1 MKNTQSMDY
10 ISSFNDGHQGG
21 LRLDYLP
28 CVNYAMLL
36 NKVNTCTMCE
46 VENHDHA
53 NWRAMKVGVSGEF
66 IKPNVQHVDFVEAG
80 QRVLIP
86 ELKIEPLIDK
96 MLTMTEMVDTIFTIT
111 ISAGDEVLLT
121 HDFPISLMAYDQ
133 WTGTSV
139 RPELL
144 ASFVTPNHPQ
154 ISSVVVKA
162 SKYMEKWTGSS
173 AMDEY
178 QTQDRHRA
186 RLQVAAIYE
195 ALREV
200 GIVYSAPPASFEPM
214 GQRVR
219 LSNRVIDEKIGTC
232 LDTTLLYASCLE
244 AVGLFPLLVLLK
256 GHAFVGAW
264 ITEDIYAQNIGDD
277 ASFLLKKCADGVN
290 DIVLVETT
298 SITSSEAVTFEDAVK
313 AAVKALKDEDKFQL
327 FVDVH
332 RCRLSNVK
340 PLPQLIELNGKVTV
354 DNEGVKHQNATEKV
368 ERLDHYALK
377 IEENKQAVTKQTI
390 WERKLL
396 DFSLRNNLIN
406 AKLGKRVIPFVSF
419 GIDRVEDELQD
430 GKSFSMQPFP
440 RTRIEPTDSGMYDSS
455 LQVADLE
462 ALTKDE
468 LKNKRLI
475 SFLSETELKNALKFL
490 YRMAR
495 TAMEENGANSL
506 FLALGLLKWYES
518 EKSVQPRYAP
528 ILLLPV
534 DLVRKGGEAGYVIRS
549 RDEDM
554 ILNITLIELLKQ
566 QFRIDL
572 KGLNPLPTDEH
583 GVDVKQVFAAL
594 RQYLGNMKRWNVLEE
609 TMLGLFSF
617 NKFVMWNDIHT
628 NASKLKLNPVISTLM
643 ENKLKWQDNSGGIDA
658 KLLDKS
664 IKPQRYAIPLDVD
677 SSQMEAVIDSGDG
690 KSFILHGPPGTGK
703 SQTITNMIANAMYQ
717 GKRVL
722 FVAEKMAALEVV
734 QKRLKKIGLDPFC
747 LEMHSNKMTK
757 QHFLSQMQMAL
768 EAAHIQSP
776 QEFESTANQLYELRL
791 KMINNIEALH
801 KVLPSGLSLYD
812 YIIRYLSIKFDEE
825 LNDNLP
831 DLKLVN
837 VEKLN
842 EWEADIRSLD
852 AVFQLTGHPSNHPL
866 YGLEPHD
873 ARLETTTRIKE
884 TLQKYRD
891 AFLELKQAA
900 EGFVK
905 KVMGSETDDSI
916 EELEGLVKF
925 TTALQNAYTL
935 NDKLLKLAADQ
946 DFRKEFNEV
955 VTSGRKRDMLKL
967 QLQRQCSDGIFD
979 ISPNILL
986 QEWDNIQK
994 KWFLTRYF
1002 AKRSF
1007 MKKMQAYDST
1017 LKPEGV
1023 VEFLEKVD
1031 TYQTNAKKVNE
1042 YIDLLKESFGP
1053 LVSNYHQDWTKIEQS
1068 YNAAPQ
1074 VIQFLVDFAN
1084 RHDMSYAEVRD
1095 AFLKKTGEDLPMFK
1109 QQYGEEMKELLNLNM
1124 LFQQQKSMMVTFAH
1138 MKLPTEKISTSIPD
1152 TLDRWILNFDKVKD
1166 WCQWVNRKREL
1177 EAENLHCVCKFIEEE
1192 HKDGAEAAQ
1201 ALLKGVYHQLILMR
1215 VDEDEHLRMFNGLIF
1230 SELIEKYRK
1239 ETAIFQ
1245 ELTKKELYCRLAANV
1260 PSQIM
1265 EAAANSEMGILKRNI
1280 ANGGRGTTIRKII
1293 DQIPTLLPRLCPC
1306 MLMSPISVA
1315 QYIDLDRDKFDI
1327 VVFDEASQMP
1337 TSEAVGAIARGKAL
1351 VVVGD
1356 PMQMPPTSFFAT
1368 SAVDEEEAEIDD
1380 MDSILDDCITLSIP
1394 SRYLTWHYRS
1404 KHESLIAFSN
1414 SQYYEGK
1421 LFTFPSIDDR
1431 LSKVSL
1437 VQIEGTYD
1445 KGRTRSNPAEAKAIV
1460 QEVIRRLSDEKLCK
1474 YSIGIVSFSK
1484 VQQSLIEDYL
1494 DEEMAKRPDL
1504 ELMSNQS
1511 DEPIF
1516 IKNLENV
1523 QGDERDVIL
1532 FSVGYGPDKNGH
1544 VSMNF
1549 GPLNNEGG
1557 ERRLNVAVS
1566 RARYEMMVFSTLK
1579 AEQIDLRRSN
1589 AKGVVGLKRFLE
1601 FAAKGMQVL
1610 PTVTSA
1616 QMQAS
1621 EIINDLA
1628 DALQEKGYQVD
1639 KMVGKSNF
1647 RIDLAVVD
1655 PRDSDKYLLGIL
1667 TDGKSYYN
1675 TKTTRDREICQP
1687 NVLRMLNWNF
1697 MRVWSVDWFQNR
1709 ERVLASIIEKLYD
1722 LQHPEQAKK
1731 QHEEGQPAQLKLFS
1745 IADEPV
1751 AKAVNLREKVYKTAS
1766 LRASTAQPDIERV
1779 MKNEAKVKDQLRQII
1794 TVEQP
1799 VTNNYLYKRIANLWN
1814 MQRVTPRL
1822 QSFVDSLLQNFY
1834 LDPMSDGKNNVYWI
1848 DKVVAFDYSYYRVES
1863 KRDIADVP
1871 LIELMNAALYAV
1883 EQQISIPREDL
1894 KKVISTLLGFSRKG
1908 ANVDMAAE
1916 KAVNTLI
1923 SMGKL
1928 KEEFGKI
1935 TFNN

>member
-1 MKNTQSMDY
+1 MDY
-10 ISSFNDGHQGG
+10 ISSFMNGHQGG

-28 CVNYAMLL
+28 CVNYSMLL

-46 VENHDHA
+46 VENHDTT
-53 NWRAMKVGVSGEF
+53 NWQAVKVSVGGEF
-66 IKPNVQHVDFVEAG
+66 ITPIVRHIDFIEVG
-80 QRVLIP
+80 QRVQIP
-86 ELKIEPLIDK
+86 ELKIEPLLDK
-96 MLTMTEMVDTIFTIT
+96 LLNMTEMVDTVFTIT
-111 ISAGDEVLLT
+111 ITAGEEVLLT
-121 HDFPISLMAYDQ
+121 QDFPISLMAFDQ

-144 ASFVTPNHPQ
+144 ASFVVPNHPL
-154 ISSVVVKA
+154 ISSVIVKA
-162 SKYMEKWTGSS
+162 SQYMEKWTGSS

-195 ALREV
+195 ALREQAL
-200 GIVYSAPPASFEPM
+200 VYVAPPASFEPM
-214 GQRVR
+214 GQRIR
-219 LSNRVIDEKIGTC
+219 LADKVLMEKLGTC

-244 AVGLFPLLVLLK
+244 AVGLFPILVLLK

-298 SITSSEAVTFEDAVK
+298 MLTSSISVAFDEAVKSAVLK
-313 AAVKALKDEDKFQL
+313 LKDEDNFQL

-340 PLPQLIELNGKVTV
+340 PLPQRIELNGKLTV
-354 DNEGVKHQNATEKV
+354 VENEGVKHENATEKV

-377 IEENKQAVTKQTI
+377 IEEDKQTVTKQTI

-406 AKLGKRVIPFVSF
+406 AKLGKRIIPFVSF

-430 GKSFSMQPFP
+430 GKSFSMQSFP
-440 RTRIEPTDSGMYDSS
+440 KAQIEPTESGMYDSS

-462 ALTKDE
+462 ALAKDE

-475 SFLSETELKNALKFL
+475 SFLSETELKNAVKFL

-566 QFRIDL
+566 QFHINL

-594 RQYLGNMKRWNVLEE
+594 RQYLSNMKRWNVLEE

-628 NASKLKLNPVISTLM
+628 NASKLKSNPVIATLM
-643 ENKLKWQDNSGGIDA
+643 ENKLKWQDTSAGVDSR
-658 KLLDKS
+658 LLDKS

-677 SSQMEAVIDSGDG
+677 SSQLEAVIDSGDG

-703 SQTITNMIANAMYQ
+703 SQTITNMIANALYQ

-757 QHFLSQMQMAL
+757 QHFLAQMQMAL
-768 EAAHIQSP
+768 DAAHIQSP
-776 QEFESTANQLYELRL
+776 QEFESAANQLYEHRL
-791 KMINNIEALH
+791 KMISNIEALH

-812 YIIRYLSIKFDEE
+812 YIIRYLSIKYDEE
-825 LNDNLP
+825 LLNDLP

-837 VEKLN
+837 VDKLN
-842 EWEADIRSLD
+842 EWENYIRSLD
-852 AVFQLTGHPSNHPL
+852 AVFQLTGHPSDHPL
-866 YGLEPHD
+866 RGLEPHD
-873 ARLETTTRIKE
+873 ARLETTNRVKE
-884 TLQKYRD
+884 TLQKYSE
-891 AFLELKQAA
+891 AFADLKRAS
-900 EGFVK
+900 ESFVK
-905 KVMGSETDDSI
+905 KIFNSGTDDSM
-916 EELEGLVKF
+916 EELEGLIKF
-925 TTALQNAYTL
+925 VTALDNSYIMNGSL
-935 NDKLLKLAADQ
+935 MKLAADQ
-946 DFRKEFNEV
+946 DFKKEFVEV
-955 VTSGRKRDMLKL
+955 VTSGRKRDLLKQ
-967 QLQRQCSDGIFD
+967 QLQRQCTDGIFD
-979 ISPNILL
+979 IHPESLL
-986 QEWDNIQK
+986 EEWKNIQK
-994 KWFLTRYF
+994 KWFLIRF
-1002 AKRSF
+1002 FSKRSF
-1007 MKKMQAYDST
+1007 MKKMMVYDAH

-1023 VEFLEKVD
+1023 VELLENVD
-1031 TYQTNAKKVNE
+1031 SYQKNAKKVDD
-1042 YIDLLKESFGP
+1042 YRDLLQEAFGP
-1053 LVSNYHQDWTKIEQS
+1053 LVRNDHQDWTKIEQS

-1074 VIQFLVDFAN
+1074 VIQFMVDFAN
-1084 RHDMSYAEVRD
+1084 KHDLSYATVRD
-1095 AFLKKTGEDLPMFK
+1095 MFLEKTGSDLPMFK
-1109 QQYGEEMKELLNLNM
+1109 QQYGGEMKELLNLS
-1124 LFQQQKSMMVTFAH
+1124 LLHKQQKSMMATFAI
-1138 MKLPTEKISTSIPD
+1138 MTLPQEQISTSIPN
-1152 TLDRWILNFDKVKD
+1152 TLDRWILNYDKVKN
-1166 WCQWVNRKREL
+1166 WCQWVTRKREL
-1177 EAENLHCVCKFIEEE
+1177 EAEHLHCVCEYIEEE
-1192 HKDGAEAAQ
+1192 HKDGTEAAQ
-1201 ALLKGVYHQLILMR
+1201 ALLKGIYHQLILMT
-1215 VDEDEHLRMFNGLIF
+1215 VDGDEHLRMFNGLIF
-1230 SELIEKYRK
+1230 SELVEKYRK
-1239 ETAIFQ
+1239 ETAAFQ

-1260 PSQIM
+1260 PSQTM

-1315 QYIDLDRDKFDI
+1315 QYIDLDRDQFDI

-1380 MDSILDDCITLSIP
+1380 MDSILDDCITLSVP

-1414 SQYYEGK
+1414 SQYYDGR
-1421 LFTFPSIDDR
+1421 LYTFPSIDDR

-1445 KGRTRSNPAEAKAIV
+1445 KGRTRSNPAEAKEIV
-1460 QEVIRRLSDEKLCK
+1460 QEVIRRLSDEKLSK
-1474 YSIGIVSFSK
+1474 YSIGIVAFSK

-1494 DEEMAKRPDL
+1494 DDELAKHPDL
-1504 ELMSNQS
+1504 ELKANQS

-1610 PTVTSA
+1610 PTVSTS
-1616 QMQAS
+1616 QLQAS
-1621 EIINDLA
+1621 EVINELA
-1628 DALQEKGYQVD
+1628 DALKERGYQVD

-1647 RIDLAVVD
+1647 RIDLAIVD
-1655 PRDSDKYLLGIL
+1655 PRDPDKYLMGIL
-1667 TDGKSYYN
+1667 TDGLSYYN

-1687 NVLRMLNWNF
+1687 NVLRMLNWNY
-1697 MRVWSVDWFQNR
+1697 MRVWSVDWFQDK
-1709 ERVLASIIEKLYD
+1709 ERVLKIIIEKIYD
-1722 LQHPEQAKK
+1722 LLHPEEAKK
-1731 QHEEGQPAQLKLFS
+1731 KKNDEEQVVQLKIFS
-1745 IADEPV
+1745 VADEPI
-1751 AKAVNLREKVYKTAS
+1751 AKAVNLREKVYKTAP

-1779 MKNEAKVKDQLRQII
+1779 VRNAAKVKEQLTQII

-1799 VTNNYLYKRIANLWN
+1799 VTNNYLYKRIATLWN

-1822 QSFVDSLLQNFY
+1822 QSLVDSLLPSFY
-1834 LDPMSDGKNNVYWI
+1834 MDPMSDGKNNVYWI

-1863 KRDIADVP
+1863 KRDISDVP
-1871 LIELMNAALYAV
+1871 VIELMNAALYAV

-1894 KKVISTLLGFSRKG
+1894 KKVVATLLGFSRKG
-1908 ANVDMAAE
+1908 SNVDLAAE
-1916 KAVNTLI
+1916 KAINQLVRT
-1923 SMGKL
+1923 GKL
-1928 KEEFGKI
+1928 KEENGKLSI
-1935 TFNN
+1935 I

>member
-1 MKNTQSMDY
+1 MDH
-10 ISSFNDGHQGG
+10 ITDFNNGHQGS

-28 CVNYAMLL
+28 CVNYSMLL
-36 NKVNTCTMCE
+36 NKVNTCNLCE
-46 VENHDHA
+46 VENHENAD
-53 NWRAMKVGVSGEF
+53 WRSVKVEVKGDFLKSC
-66 IKPNVQHVDFVEAG
+66 VQYADCIQAHQRIQLSALKVEP
-80 QRVLIP
+80 IP
-86 ELKIEPLIDK
+86 DK
-96 MLTMTEMVDTIFTIT
+96 LLNMTEMVDTTFTLTIT
-111 ISAGDEVLLT
+111 SGEDVLLV

-133 WTGTSV
+133 WTGSTV

-144 ASFVTPNHPQ
+144 ASFVTPNHPL
-154 ISSVVVKA
+154 ISRVIVNA

-195 ALREV
+195 ALRKEAL
-200 GIVYSAPPASFEPM
+200 VYVAPPASFEPM

-219 LSNRVIDEKIGTC
+219 LADRVLSEKLATC
-232 LDTTLLYASCLE
+232 LDSTLLFASCLE
-244 AVGLFPLLVLLK
+244 SVGLFPILVLLK
-256 GHAFVGAW
+256 GHIFLGAW
-264 ITEDIYAQNIGDD
+264 LTEDIYAQNVGDD

-298 SITSSEAVTFEDAVK
+298 SLTSSDKVTFDDAVRL
-313 AAVKALKDEDKFQL
+313 AVNALKDEERFQL
-327 FVDVH
+327 FIDVH
-332 RCRLSNVK
+332 RCRLSNVR
-340 PLPQLIELNGKVTV
+340 PLPQRIEHNGQWIV
-354 DNEGVKHQNATEKV
+354 DNEGVKHDNATDKV
-368 ERLDHYALK
+368 EKLDHYALK
-377 IEENKQAVTKQTI
+377 IDEDKRLVTKQTI

-406 AKLGKRVIPFVSF
+406 TKLGKRIIPFVSF
-419 GIDRVEDELQD
+419 GIEHVEDELQE

-440 RTRIEPTDSGMYDSS
+440 KTQLDPTDGGMYDST
-455 LQVADLE
+455 LQAADLE
-462 ALTKDE
+462 ALTRDE

-475 SFLSETELKNALKFL
+475 SYLSDTELKNAVKFL
-490 YRMAR
+490 YRTAR

-506 FLALGLLKWYES
+506 FLALGMLKWYES

-534 DLVRKGGEAGYVIRS
+534 DLVRKGGETGYVIRS

-566 QFRIDL
+566 QFSINL
-572 KGLNPLPTDEH
+572 KALDPLPTDEH
-583 GVDVKQVFAAL
+583 GVDVKQVFAAI
-594 RQYLGNMKRWNVLEE
+594 RQFLSTMKRWNVLEE

-617 NKFVMWNDIHT
+617 SKFVMWNDIHS
-628 NASKLKLNPVISTLM
+628 NAVKLKQNPVIATLM
-643 ENKLKWQDNSGGIDA
+643 ENKLKWHDTDSNIDA
-658 KLLDKS
+658 RVMDRT

-677 SSQMEAVIDSGDG
+677 SSQMEAVVDSGDG

-703 SQTITNMIANAMYQ
+703 SQTITNMIANALYQ

-757 QHFLSQMQMAL
+757 QHFLAQMQMAL
-768 EAAHIQSP
+768 EVTHIKSP
-776 QEFESTANQLYELRL
+776 KEYESTANQLFEHRQA
-791 KMINNIEALH
+791 MIGNVEALH
-801 KVLPSGLSLYD
+801 KVHPMGLSLFD
-812 YIIRYLSIKFDEE
+812 CISRYLSIKYEE
-825 LNDNLP
+825 LSENLP
-831 DLKLVN
+831 DLKTIN

-842 EWEADIRSLD
+842 QWEASLLSLN
-852 AVFQLTGHPSNHPL
+852 AVFQLIGHPMDSPL
-866 YGLEPHD
+866 MGLEPND
-873 ARLETTTRIKE
+873 ARLETTNKVKE
-884 TLQKYRD
+884 VLKKYSEVFTD
-891 AFLELKQAA
+891 FKQSA
-900 EGFVK
+900 EKFAPKLLHSG
-905 KVMGSETDDSI
+905 TDDSMR
-916 EELEGLVKF
+916 ELEGLLKF
-925 TTALQNAYTL
+925 TNALQNAYVV
-935 NDKLLKLAADQ
+935 NDKMLKLAADN
-946 DFRKEFNEV
+946 DFRKDFPEV
-955 VTSGRKRDMLKL
+955 ISAGRKRDMLKQ
-967 QLQRQCSDGIFD
+967 QLLHNCTDNVLD
-979 ISPNILL
+979 IQVGSL
-986 QEWDNIQK
+986 QEEWEGIQK
-994 KWFLTRYF
+994 KWFLPRFF

-1007 MKKMQAYDST
+1007 MGKMRAYNAN
-1017 LKPEGV
+1017 LKPDDV
-1023 VEFLEKVD
+1023 
-1031 TYQTNAKKVNE
+1031 NA
-1042 YIDLLKESFGP
+1042 LLKDVDDYQQNAHK
-1053 LVSNYHQDWTKIEQS
+1053 VSEHLDVLKDAFNMLATDKHQDWTKIEQS
-1068 YNAAPQ
+1068 YNAAPT
-1074 VIQFLVDFAN
+1074 INQFLVDYAN
-1084 RHDMSYAEVRD
+1084 RHDMSFGTVKGT
-1095 AFLKKTGEDLPMFK
+1095 FLQKLDDLTMFK
-1109 QQYGEEMKELLNLNM
+1109 QQYQEEIKELQNLSM
-1124 LFQQQKSMMVTFAH
+1124 LHEQQKSYMATFAR
-1138 MKLPTEKISTSIPD
+1138 MTLPVENISRSIPD
-1152 TLDRWILNFDKVKD
+1152 TLERWLLNFDQIKD
-1166 WCQWVNRKREL
+1166 WCQWVSRKREL
-1177 EAENLHCVCKFIEEE
+1177 ENENLQCVCDYIEQE
-1192 HKDGAEAAQ
+1192 HKDGNEAAQ
-1201 ALLKGVYHQLILMR
+1201 ALLKGIYHQLILRM
-1215 VDEDEHLRMFNGLIF
+1215 VDEDDALRMFNGMIF
-1230 SELIEKYRK
+1230 SDLIEKYRQ
-1239 ETAIFQ
+1239 ETSAFQ

-1315 QYIDLDRDKFDI
+1315 QYIDLDKDKFDI

-1337 TSEAVGAIARGKAL
+1337 TSEAVGAIARGKSL

-1414 SQYYEGK
+1414 TQYYDGK

-1431 LSKVSL
+1431 VSKVSL

-1460 QEVIRRLSDEKLCK
+1460 EEVIRRLSDAELSKF
-1474 YSIGIVSFSK
+1474 SIGIVSFSK

-1494 DEEMAKRPDL
+1494 DEEMARHPEL
-1504 ELMSNQS
+1504 ELQSNAS

-1544 VSMNF
+1544 VSINF

-1566 RARYEMMVFSTLK
+1566 RARYEMMVFSTLR

-1589 AKGVVGLKRFLE
+1589 AKGVVGLKKFLE
-1601 FAAKGMQVL
+1601 FAAMGMQAL
-1610 PTVTSA
+1610 PTINAS
-1616 QMQAS
+1616 QLQAS

-1628 DALQEKGYQVD
+1628 EQLQKHGYQVD
-1639 KMVGKSNF
+1639 KMVGKSGF
-1647 RIDLAVVD
+1647 RIDLGVID
-1655 PRDSDKYLLGIL
+1655 PRDPDKYLMGIL

-1687 NVLRMLNWNF
+1687 NVLKMLNWNF
-1697 MRVWSVDWFQNR
+1697 MRVWSVDWFQDHDK
-1709 ERVLASIIEKLYD
+1709 VLRRILEKLYE
-1722 LQHPEQAKK
+1722 LQHPEKRSKK
-1731 QHEEGQPAQLKLFS
+1731 PEDKLQQQPAQQLKLFS

-1751 AKAVNLREKVYKTAS
+1751 SVAVNEHERVYKTANI
-1766 LRASTAQPDIERV
+1766 RPSTAQPDIERV
-1779 MKNEAKVKDQLRQII
+1779 IKHSQKVSDQLRQII

-1799 VTNNYLYKRIANLWN
+1799 VTNNYLYKRIATLWN
-1814 MQRVTPRL
+1814 MPRVTPRL
-1822 QSFVDSLLQNFY
+1822 QTLVDSLLTGYY
-1834 LDPMSDGKNNVYWI
+1834 LDPTSDGKVMVYWI
-1848 DKVVAFDYSYYRVES
+1848 DKVVASGYTFYRVES
-1863 KRDIADVP
+1863 KRDISEVP
-1871 LIELMNAALYAV
+1871 LIELMNAALYVV

-1894 KKVISTLLGFSRKG
+1894 KKVVANLLGFSRKG
-1908 ANVDMAAE
+1908 VNVDAAAE
-1916 KAVNTLI
+1916 RAIQLLI
-1923 SMGKL
+1923 QQGKL
-1928 KEEFGKI
+1928 KEEIGRI
-1935 TFNN
+1935 VLNSNN

>member
-1 MKNTQSMDY
+1 MDY
-10 ISSFNDGHQGG
+10 ISSFNNGHQGG

-28 CVNYAMLL
+28 CVNYSMML

-46 VENHDHA
+46 VENHEHT
-53 NWRAMKVGVSGEF
+53 NWQDVEVNVGGEF
-66 IKPNVQHVDFVEAG
+66 IKPDVQYVDFVEAG

-86 ELKIEPLIDK
+86 ELKIEPLKDK
-96 MLTMTEMVDTIFTIT
+96 LLNMTEMVETIFTISIT
-111 ISAGDEVLLT
+111 TGGEVLLQ
-121 HDFPISLMAYDQ
+121 HDFPISLMAFDQ
-133 WTGTSV
+133 WTGTGV

-144 ASFVTPNHPQ
+144 ASFVVPNHPL
-154 ISSVVVKA
+154 ISSVIVKA
-162 SKYMEKWTGSS
+162 SQYMEKWTGSS

-195 ALREV
+195 ALRGEAL
-200 GIVYSAPPASFEPM
+200 VYVAPPASFEPM

-219 LSNRVIDEKIGTC
+219 LADKVLNEKLGTC
-232 LDTTLLYASCLE
+232 LDTTLLFASCLE
-244 AVGLFPLLVLLK
+244 AAGLFPILVLQK

-264 ITEDIYAQNIGDD
+264 ITEDIYAQNVGDD
-277 ASFLLKKCADGVN
+277 ASFLLKKCANGVN

-298 SITSSEAVTFEDAVK
+298 ALTSSSPVAFDEAVKQAVIK
-313 AAVKALKDEDKFQL
+313 LKDEDRFQL

-340 PLPQLIELNGKVTV
+340 PLPQRIELNGKLTV
-354 DNEGVKHQNATEKV
+354 KNEGVQHENATETV

-377 IEENKQAVTKQTI
+377 IDEDKQQVSKQTI

-396 DFSLRNNLIN
+396 DFSLRNNLLN
-406 AKLGKRVIPFVSF
+406 AKLGKRIIPFVSF
-419 GIDRVEDELQD
+419 GIDQVENQLVD
-430 GKSFSMQPFP
+430 GKSFSMQHYPQ
-440 RTRIEPTDSGMYDSS
+440 TQIEPTEGGMYDSS
-455 LQVADLE
+455 LQAADLE
-462 ALTKDE
+462 TLTKDE

-475 SFLSETELKNALKFL
+475 SYLSETELKNGVKFL

-495 TAMEENGANSL
+495 TTMEENGANSL

-534 DLVRKGGEAGYVIRS
+534 DLVRKGGETGYVIRS

-566 QFRIDL
+566 QFHINL

-583 GVDVKQVFAAL
+583 GVDVKLVFAAL
-594 RQYLGNMKRWNVLEE
+594 RQYLSNMKRWNVLEE

-628 NASKLKLNPVISTLM
+628 NASKLKLNPVIATLM
-643 ENKLKWQDNSGGIDA
+643 ENKLKWRDNTGGVDSRI
-658 KLLDKS
+658 LDKS

-703 SQTITNMIANAMYQ
+703 SQTITNMIANSLYQ

-757 QHFLSQMQMAL
+757 QHFLSQMQKAL
-768 EAAHIQSP
+768 DAVHIQSP
-776 QEFESTANQLYELRL
+776 QEYETVANHLYEHRL
-791 KMINNIEALH
+791 KMISIIEALH
-801 KVLPSGLSLYD
+801 KVLPSGLSLHD
-812 YIIRYLSIKFDEE
+812 YIIRYLSIKYDDE
-825 LNDNLP
+825 LIDNLP
-831 DLKLVN
+831 DLKLMN

-842 EWEADIRSLD
+842 EWESYLNSLD
-852 AVFQLTGHPSNHPL
+852 AVFQLIGHPADHPL
-866 YGLEPHD
+866 RGLEPHD
-873 ARLETTTRIKE
+873 ARLETINRVKE
-884 TLQKYRD
+884 TLQKFTD
-891 AFLELKQAA
+891 AFSVFKQAS
-900 EGFVK
+900 EVLFNR
-905 KVMGSETDDSI
+905 MFGSNTDDSI
-916 EELEGLVKF
+916 EELDGFVKF
-925 TTALQNAYTL
+925 VAALENAY
-935 NDKLLKLAADQ
+935 NMNGCLLKLAADQ
-946 DFRKEFNEV
+946 DFRKDFVEV
-955 VTSGRKRDMLKL
+955 VTSGRKRDLL
-967 QLQRQCSDGIFD
+967 RQQLLRQCSESILD
-979 ISPNILL
+979 IDPKKLL
-986 QEWDNIQK
+986 EEWDAIQN
-994 KWFLTRYF
+994 KWFLMRFF

-1007 MKKMQAYDST
+1007 MNKMWVYDSH
-1017 LKPEGV
+1017 LKPDGV
-1023 VEFLEKVD
+1023 VELLDNVNI
-1031 TYQTNAKKVNE
+1031 YQKNDKKVND
-1042 YIDLLKESFGP
+1042 YLDLLMDAFGS
-1053 LVSNYHQDWTKIEQS
+1053 LVSAKHQDWTKIEQS

-1084 RHDMSYAEVRD
+1084 RREMSYAAVKD
-1095 AFLKKTGEDLPMFK
+1095 LFLEKMGGDLPSFK
-1109 QQYGEEMKELLNLNM
+1109 QQYGDEMKELLNLSM
-1124 LFQQQKSMMVTFAH
+1124 LFNQQKTMMATFAH
-1138 MKLPTEKISTSIPD
+1138 MTVPQVNVSTEIPN
-1152 TLDRWILNFDKVKD
+1152 TLGRWMLNFDKVKN

-1177 EAENLHCVCKFIEEE
+1177 EAEHLYCVCDYIENE
-1192 HKDGAEAAQ
+1192 HKNGTEAAK
-1201 ALLKGVYHQLILMR
+1201 ALLKGIYHQLVLMR
-1215 VDEDEHLRMFNGLIF
+1215 VDSDENLRMFNGMIF
-1230 SELIEKYRK
+1230 SELIAKYRK
-1239 ETAIFQ
+1239 ETAAFQ

-1260 PSQIM
+1260 PSQTM

-1293 DQIPTLLPRLCPC
+1293 DQIPSLLPRLCPC

-1337 TSEAVGAIARGKAL
+1337 TSEAVGAIARGRTL

-1356 PMQMPPTSFFAT
+1356 PMQMPPTSFFST

-1414 SQYYEGK
+1414 TQYYDGR
-1421 LFTFPSIDDR
+1421 LYTFPSIDDR

-1445 KGRTRSNPAEAKAIV
+1445 KGRTRSNPAEAREIV
-1460 QEVIRRLSDEKLCK
+1460 SEVIRRLSDEELSK
-1474 YSIGIVSFSK
+1474 YSIGIVAFSK

-1494 DEEMAKRPDL
+1494 EEELTKHPDL
-1504 ELMSNQS
+1504 ELLSNQS
-1511 DEPIF
+1511 EEPIF
-1516 IKNLENV
+1516 VKNLENV

-1589 AKGVVGLKRFLE
+1589 AKGVVGLKKFLE

-1610 PTVTSA
+1610 PTVSTA

-1621 EIINDLA
+1621 EIINELA
-1628 DALQEKGYQVD
+1628 VALEERGYQVD

-1647 RIDLAVVD
+1647 RIDLAIVD
-1655 PRDSDKYLLGIL
+1655 PRDPDKYLMGIL
-1667 TDGKSYYN
+1667 TDGLNYYN

-1687 NVLRMLNWNF
+1687 NVLRMLNWNY
-1697 MRVWSVDWFQNR
+1697 MRVWSVDWFQDK
-1709 ERVLASIIEKLYD
+1709 ERVLGSILEEIYNLLHSDEPKKKYD
-1722 LQHPEQAKK
+1722 EEQ
-1731 QHEEGQPAQLKLFS
+1731 PVQLKLFS
-1745 IADEPV
+1745 VTDEPIV
-1751 AKAVNLREKVYKTAS
+1751 NAVNIREKVYKTAS
-1766 LRASTAQPDIERV
+1766 LRASTGLPDTERV
-1779 MKNEAKVKDQLRQII
+1779 IKNVAKVKEQLTQII
-1794 TVEQP
+1794 SVEQP
-1799 VTNNYLYKRIANLWN
+1799 VTNNYLYKRIAFLWN

-1822 QSFVDSLLQNFY
+1822 QSLVDSLLPGFY
-1834 LDPMSDGKNNVYWI
+1834 LDPISDGKNNVYWI
-1848 DKVVAFDYSYYRVES
+1848 DKVVAFDYSYYRVNS
-1863 KRDIADVP
+1863 KRDISDVP

-1894 KKVISTLLGFSRKG
+1894 KKVVATLLGFSRKG
-1908 ANVDMAAE
+1908 SNVDLAAN
-1916 KAVNTLI
+1916 KAINQLVRT
-1923 SMGKL
+1923 GKL
-1928 KEEFGKI
+1928 KEENGKLLI
-1935 TFNN
+1935 I

>member
-1 MKNTQSMDY
+1 MDY
-10 ISSFNDGHQGG
+10 ISSFNNGHQGG

-28 CVNYAMLL
+28 CVNYSMML

-46 VENHDHA
+46 VENHEHTSWQA
-53 NWRAMKVGVSGEF
+53 VELSVGGEF
-66 IKPNVQHVDFVEAG
+66 IKPDVQYVDFIEAG
-80 QRVLIP
+80 QRVLVP

-96 MLTMTEMVDTIFTIT
+96 LLNMTEMVETIFTIT
-111 ISAGDEVLLT
+111 IKTGGEVLLQ
-121 HDFPISLMAYDQ
+121 HDFSISLMAFDQ
-133 WTGTSV
+133 WTGIGV

-144 ASFVTPNHPQ
+144 ASFVVPNHPL
-154 ISSVVVKA
+154 ISSVVVNA

-195 ALREV
+195 ALRGE
-200 GIVYSAPPASFEPM
+200 GLVYVAPPASFEPM

-219 LSNRVIDEKIGTC
+219 LADKVLSEKLGTC
-232 LDTTLLYASCLE
+232 LDTTLLFASCLE
-244 AVGLFPLLVLLK
+244 AAGLFPILVLQK
-256 GHAFVGAW
+256 AHAFVGAW

-298 SITSSEAVTFEDAVK
+298 ALTSSDAVAFDEAVKQAVIK
-313 AAVKALKDEDKFQL
+313 LKDEERFQL

-340 PLPQLIELNGKVTV
+340 PLPQRIELNGKLTV
-354 DNEGVKHQNATEKV
+354 ENEGVQHENATENVK
-368 ERLDHYALK
+368 RLDHYALK
-377 IEENKQAVTKQTI
+377 IKEDKQAVTKQTI

-396 DFSLRNNLIN
+396 DFSLRNNLLN
-406 AKLGKRVIPFVSF
+406 AKLGKRIIPFVSF
-419 GIDRVEDELQD
+419 GIDQVEDLLVD
-430 GKSFSMQPFP
+430 GKRFTMQPFP
-440 RTRIEPTDSGMYDSS
+440 KTQIEPTESGMYDSS
-455 LQVADLE
+455 LQAADLE

-475 SFLSETELKNALKFL
+475 SFLSETELKNGVKFL

-518 EKSVQPRYAP
+518 DKSVQPRYAP

-534 DLVRKGGEAGYVIRS
+534 DLVRKGGETGYVIRS

-554 ILNITLIELLKQ
+554 ILNITLVELLKQ
-566 QFRIDL
+566 QFHINL

-583 GVDVKQVFAAL
+583 GTDVKQVFAAL
-594 RQYLGNMKRWNVLEE
+594 RQYLSSMKRWNVLEE

-628 NASKLKLNPVISTLM
+628 NASKLKMNPVIATLM
-643 ENKLKWQDNSGGIDA
+643 ENKLKWQDNIESVDSRI
-658 KLLDKS
+658 LDKS

-677 SSQMEAVIDSGDG
+677 SSQLEAVIDSGEG

-703 SQTITNMIANAMYQ
+703 SQTITNMIANALYQ

-757 QHFLSQMQMAL
+757 QHFLAQMQMAL
-768 EAAHIQSP
+768 DAAHIKSP
-776 QEFESTANQLYELRL
+776 QEFENVANKLYEHRL
-791 KMINNIEALH
+791 KMISNIEALH

-812 YIIRYLSIKFDEE
+812 YIIRYESIKYDEE
-825 LNDNLP
+825 LTDNLP
-831 DLKLVN
+831 DLRLVN
-837 VEKLN
+837 ADKIN
-842 EWEADIRSLD
+842 EWENALLSLD
-852 AVFQLTGHPSNHPL
+852 AVFQLIGHPADHPL
-866 YGLEPHD
+866 RGLEPHD
-873 ARLETTTRIKE
+873 ARLETTNRIKD
-884 TLQKYRD
+884 TLRKYSE
-891 AFLELKQAA
+891 AFQNLKFAG
-900 EGFVK
+900 ESFVK
-905 KVMGSETDDSI
+905 KIFDCTTDDSM
-916 EELEGLVKF
+916 EEIEGLVKF
-925 TTALQNAYTL
+925 VSSLDNAY
-935 NDKLLKLAADQ
+935 NMNAQLLKLAADMEFKK
-946 DFRKEFNEV
+946 DFNEV
-955 VTSGRKRDMLKL
+955 VAAGRKRDLMRQ
-967 QLQRQCSDGIFD
+967 QLQRQCNDGVLGINAD
-979 ISPNILL
+979 GLQ
-986 QEWDNIQK
+986 QEWTEIQQ
-994 KWFLTRYF
+994 KWFLVRFF

-1007 MKKMQAYDST
+1007 LNKLRVYDSHLKQEGVTELLENVSVYQKNAQKVTDYLDT
-1017 LKPEGV
+1017 LKG
-1023 VEFLEKVD
+1023 
-1031 TYQTNAKKVNE
+1031 A
-1042 YIDLLKESFGP
+1042 FGT
-1053 LVSNYHQDWTKIEQS
+1053 LVSDNRQDWTKIEQS

-1084 RHDMSYAEVRD
+1084 RHDLSYASVRD
-1095 AFLKKTGEDLPMFK
+1095 LFLEKTGGDLPSFK
-1109 QQYGEEMKELLNLNM
+1109 QQYGSEMKDLMQLSLLHK
-1124 LFQQQKSMMVTFAH
+1124 QQKSMMATFARIT
-1138 MKLPTEKISTSIPD
+1138 LPQENISVGVPQ
-1152 TLDRWILNFDKVKD
+1152 TLDRWMLHFGQVKN
-1166 WCQWVNRKREL
+1166 WCQWVSRKREL
-1177 EAENLHCVCKFIEEE
+1177 EAEHLHCVCDYIENE
-1192 HKDGAEAAQ
+1192 HKNGKEASQ
-1201 ALLKGVYHQLILMR
+1201 ALLKGIYHQLILMR
-1215 VDEDEHLRMFNGLIF
+1215 VDSDEQLRMFNGVIFNQLID
-1230 SELIEKYRK
+1230 KYRK
-1239 ETAIFQ
+1239 VTATFQ

-1260 PSQIM
+1260 PSQMM

-1356 PMQMPPTSFFAT
+1356 PMQMPPTSFFST
-1368 SAVDEEEAEIDD
+1368 STVDEEEAEIDD

-1414 SQYYEGK
+1414 SQYYDGR

-1437 VQIEGTYD
+1437 VQIDGTYD

-1460 QEVIRRLSDEKLCK
+1460 QEVIRRLSDEELSK

-1494 DEEMAKRPDL
+1494 DEELSKHPDL
-1504 ELMSNQS
+1504 ELASNQS
-1511 DEPIF
+1511 DEPVF

-1601 FAAKGMQVL
+1601 FAAMGMQVL
-1610 PTVTSA
+1610 PTTNA
-1616 QMQAS
+1616 KQLQAS
-1621 EIINDLA
+1621 EIINELA
-1628 DALQEKGYQVD
+1628 DVLTEHGYQVD

-1647 RIDLAVVD
+1647 RVDLAVVD

-1667 TDGKSYYN
+1667 TDGPSYYN

-1697 MRVWSVDWFQNR
+1697 MRVWSVDWFENR
-1709 ERVLASIIEKLYD
+1709 VGVVQHILDRLYEV
-1722 LQHPEQAKK
+1722 QHPEQKNKK
-1731 QHEEGQPAQLKLFS
+1731 KDEEKEEPVQSKVFS
-1745 IADEPV
+1745 IADEPLV
-1751 AKAVNLREKVYKTAS
+1751 KEENMREKVYKIAP

-1779 MKNEAKVKDQLRQII
+1779 IKNAIKVKEQLTQII

-1799 VTNNYLYKRIANLWN
+1799 VTNNYLYKRIASLWN

-1822 QSFVDSLLQNFY
+1822 QTLVDSLLTDFY
-1834 LDPMSDGKNNVYWI
+1834 LDPTSDGKSNVYWI
-1848 DKVVAFDYSYYRVES
+1848 DKVVAFNYSYYRVES
-1863 KRDIADVP
+1863 KRDISDVP
-1871 LIELMNAALYAV
+1871 IIELMNAALYAV

-1894 KKVISTLLGFSRKG
+1894 KKVVSNLLGFSRKG
-1908 ANVDMAAE
+1908 SNVDAAIE
-1916 KAVNTLI
+1916 KAV
-1923 SMGKL
+1923 SMLVSAGKL
-1928 KEEFGKI
+1928 KEENGRLKI
-1935 TFNN
+1935 SNNN

>member
-1 MKNTQSMDY
+1 MDH
-10 ISSFNDGHQGG
+10 ISDFNNGHQGN
-21 LRLDYLP
+21 LLLDYLP
-28 CVNYAMLL
+28 CVNYSMLL
-36 NKVNTCTMCE
+36 NKVNTCSLCE
-46 VENHDHA
+46 VENRDEA
-53 NWRAMKVGVSGEF
+53 DWRSVKVEVKGEF
-66 IKPNVQHVDFVEAG
+66 LKPCLQYADCIPAG
-80 QRVLIP
+80 QRVQISA
-86 ELKIEPLIDK
+86 LKIEPMPDK
-96 MLTMTEMVDTIFTIT
+96 LLNMTEMVDTVFTIAIT
-111 ISAGDEVLLT
+111 AGEEVLLT

-133 WTGTSV
+133 WTGSSV

-144 ASFVTPNHPQ
+144 ASFVTPNHPL
-154 ISSVVVKA
+154 ISRVIVNA

-195 ALREV
+195 ALREEAL
-200 GIVYSAPPASFEPM
+200 VYVAPPASFEPM

-219 LSNRVIDEKIGTC
+219 LADRVLTEKLATCIDS
-232 LDTTLLYASCLE
+232 TLLYASCLE
-244 AVGLFPLLVLLK
+244 SVGLFPILVLLK
-256 GHAFVGAW
+256 GHIFVGAW
-264 ITEDIYAQNIGDD
+264 LTEDIYAQNVGDD

-298 SITSSEAVTFEDAVK
+298 SLTSSDKVAFDDAVK
-313 AAVKALKDEDKFQL
+313 QAVNALKDEDRFQL
-327 FVDVH
+327 FIDVH
-332 RCRLSNVK
+332 RCRLSNVR
-340 PLPQLIELNGKVTV
+340 PLPQRIEHNGQWIVG
-354 DNEGVKHQNATEKV
+354 NEGIKHDNATDKV

-377 IEENKQAVTKQTI
+377 IDEDKRMVTKQTI

-419 GIDRVEDELQD
+419 GIDHLEDELQE

-440 RTRIEPTDSGMYDSS
+440 KAQLEPADGGMYDSS
-455 LQVADLE
+455 LQAPELE
-462 ALTKDE
+462 TLTRDE

-475 SFLSETELKNALKFL
+475 SYLSDTELKNAVKFL
-490 YRMAR
+490 YRTAR

-506 FLALGLLKWYES
+506 FLALGILKWYES

-534 DLVRKGGEAGYVIRS
+534 DLVRKGGETGYVIRS

-554 ILNITLIELLKQ
+554 ILNITLLELLKQ
-566 QFRIDL
+566 QFNINL
-572 KGLNPLPTDEH
+572 KALDPLPTDEH
-583 GVDVKQVFAAL
+583 GVDVKQIFAAI
-594 RQYLGNMKRWNVLEE
+594 RQFLSNMKRWNVLEE

-617 NKFVMWNDIHT
+617 SKFVMWNDIHT
-628 NASKLKLNPVISTLM
+628 NASKLKQNPVIATLM
-643 ENKLKWQDNSGGIDA
+643 ENKLKWHDNDSTIDA
-658 KLLDKS
+658 RVMDRT

-677 SSQMEAVIDSGDG
+677 SSQMEAVVDSGDG

-703 SQTITNMIANAMYQ
+703 SQTITNMIANALYQ

-734 QKRLKKIGLDPFC
+734 QKRLKKIGLEPFC

-757 QHFLSQMQMAL
+757 QHFLAQMQMAL
-768 EAAHIQSP
+768 EVSHIKSP
-776 QEFESTANQLYELRL
+776 QEFEHTANKLFEHRQT
-791 KMINNIEALH
+791 MIGNIEALH
-801 KVLPSGLSLYD
+801 KVHHSGLSLFD
-812 YIIRYLSIKFDEE
+812 CISRYLAIKHEE

-831 DLKLVN
+831 NLNDIN
-837 VEKLN
+837 VETLN
-842 EWEADIRSLD
+842 RWESLLYSLN
-852 AVFQLTGHPSNHPL
+852 AVFQLTGHPMDSPL
-866 YGLEPHD
+866 MGLEPHD
-873 ARLETTTRIKE
+873 ARLETTSKVKE
-884 TLQKYRD
+884 ILKKYGEVFND
-891 AFLELKQAA
+891 FNQAVA
-900 EGFVK
+900 KFSTMVLPSG
-905 KVMGSETDDSI
+905 TDDSI
-916 EELEGLVKF
+916 QELEELLKF
-925 TTALQNAYTL
+925 ISALQNAYVI
-935 NDKLLKLAADQ
+935 NDRVLKLATDT
-946 DFRKEFNEV
+946 DFKKDFPELIAA
-955 VTSGRKRDMLKL
+955 GRKRDMLKQ
-967 QLQRQCSDGIFD
+967 QLVNQCNESVLD
-979 ISPNILL
+979 IPANALI
-986 QEWDNIQK
+986 QEWDNILK
-994 KWFLTRYF
+994 KWFLPKFF

-1007 MKKMQAYDST
+1007 MSKMRVYNAN
-1017 LKPEGV
+1017 LKPENV
-1023 VEFLEKVD
+1023 KELLKNVED
-1031 TYQTNAKKVNE
+1031 YQQNARRVQSQLD
-1042 YIDLLKESFGP
+1042 IIKESFDS
-1053 LVSNYHQDWTKIEQS
+1053 LATDSRQDWTKIEQS
-1068 YNAAPQ
+1068 YNAAPTI
-1074 VIQFLVDFAN
+1074 IQFLIDYAN
-1084 RHDMSYAEVRD
+1084 RHDMSFASVKGT
-1095 AFLKKTGEDLPMFK
+1095 FLQKIGDLYMFK
-1109 QQYGEEMKELLNLNM
+1109 QQYLNEMKELQNLSI
-1124 LFQQQKSMMVTFAH
+1124 LHEQQKSYMATFAR
-1138 MKLPTEKISTSIPD
+1138 MTLPVENISSAIPD
-1152 TLDRWILNFDKVKD
+1152 TLERWLLNFDHIKD
-1166 WCQWVNRKREL
+1166 WCQWVTRKREL
-1177 EAENLHCVCKFIEEE
+1177 QSEKLQCVCDYIEQE
-1192 HKDGAEAAQ
+1192 HKDGIEAAQ
-1201 ALLKGVYHQLILMR
+1201 ALLKGIYHQLILHM
-1215 VDEDEHLRMFNGLIF
+1215 VDDNDQLRMFNGMIF
-1230 SELIEKYRK
+1230 SDLIEKYRQ
-1239 ETAIFQ
+1239 ETATFQ

-1414 SQYYEGK
+1414 TQYYDGK

-1431 LSKVSL
+1431 VSKVSL

-1460 QEVIRRLSDEKLCK
+1460 EEVIRRLSDKELSK

-1494 DEEMAKRPDL
+1494 DEAMAKHPEL
-1504 ELMSNQS
+1504 ELKSNQS
-1511 DEPIF
+1511 EEPIF

-1566 RARYEMMVFSTLK
+1566 RARYEMMVFSTLR

-1589 AKGVVGLKRFLE
+1589 AKGVVGLKKFLE
-1601 FAAKGMQVL
+1601 FAAMGMKAL
-1610 PTVTSA
+1610 PIVNAS

-1621 EIINDLA
+1621 EMINDLA
-1628 DALQEKGYQVD
+1628 ELLQQRGYQVD
-1639 KMVGKSNF
+1639 KMVGKSGF
-1647 RIDLAVVD
+1647 RIDLAVID
-1655 PRDSDKYLLGIL
+1655 PRDPDKYLMGIL

-1687 NVLRMLNWNF
+1687 NVLHMLNWNF
-1697 MRVWSVDWFQNR
+1697 MRVWSVDWFHDKDK
-1709 ERVLASIIEKLYD
+1709 VLRRILEKLYE
-1722 LQHPEQAKK
+1722 LQHPEKGSKK
-1731 QHEEGQPAQLKLFS
+1731 QDDKQQPVQQLKLFS
-1745 IADEPV
+1745 IADEPKNV
-1751 AKAVNLREKVYKTAS
+1751 VINEHEKVYKMAS

-1779 MKNEAKVKDQLRQII
+1779 IKNAQKVREQLRQII

-1799 VTNNYLYKRIANLWN
+1799 VTNNYLYKRIATLWN

-1822 QSFVDSLLQNFY
+1822 QSLVDSLLVDY
-1834 LDPMSDGKNNVYWI
+1834 YTDPTSDGKNMVYWI
-1848 DKVVAFDYSYYRVES
+1848 DQVVASGYTYYRVES
-1863 KRDIADVP
+1863 KRDISEVP
-1871 LIELMNAALYAV
+1871 LIELMNAAIYAV

-1894 KKVISTLLGFSRKG
+1894 KKVISSLLGFSRKG
-1908 ANVDMAAE
+1908 INVDNAAE
-1916 KAVNTLI
+1916 RAIQLLI
-1923 SMGKL
+1923 NQGKL
-1928 KEEFGKI
+1928 KEEVGKI
-1935 TFNN
+1935 VLNNK